1 MRAPRHVWAI
11 ATLVPAA
18 TLLLYVA
25 GARLT
30 PPGKSFLWMHALNTG
45 DTYAYLAW
53 AEQARDGHALF
64 RVPFTEEPC
73 RRLLFHPLFLAI
85 GAAARALAL
94 PSIALYHAARVAL
107 GALLLLALHRFFAR
121 RLRAG
126 GAPPGAATFAL
137 LYAALGSGL
146 GWLFAR
152 PDLPALRLPVDLW
165 MPEAVLFLTILESPL
180 FIGGLLLGVL
190 VLEGLLPAD
199 GEPRFA
205 GARGGALLVLLV
217 VLLGFTHPFELVTIA
232 ATLAVAAA
240 LGSALRVPLPRGFA
254 RSAALFAVGV
264 AIAFAY
270 VRFVLGGDPVFARWL
285 AVVRSPS
292 PPPAAYL
299 AAFAPQI
306 ALALFALPRVLA
318 RRAPSDLLL
327 LAWPVA
333 AALLLYSPL
342 AQQRRFVAGAQIP
355 LTALAVEG
363 LLVGLPDALR
373 RGRAVVSRWRGRAL
387 VSRRDALPREALA
400 APGPGAL
407 PSEPVAA
414 PTGRPARVALLA
426 AFLALSFATNA
437 VVLRADVAHFR
448 LGEYPLYLERDLL
461 AAIAAFRDRSGDDA
475 LLLASPEVAHFVPA
489 LAGRRVFGGH
499 ADMTVDAARK
509 ADEARRF
516 FGSASAPGGRRAL
529 LARAGVTHVL
539 LSPYEAAFAGRD
551 PAPLAGPD
559 PAGYFGGDAARLG
572 LVVVF
577 RAGPVT
583 LFEVTR
589 G

>member
-1 MRAPRHVWAI
+1 MPRHVLVI
-11 ATLVPAA
+11 AFLVPVA
-18 TLLLYVA
+18 TLLLYLA
-25 GARLT
+25 GERLT

-73 RRLLFHPLFLAI
+73 RRLLFHPIFLAI
-85 GAAARALAL
+85 GLAARALAF
-94 PSIALYHAARVAL
+94 PSIALFHAARVVL
-107 GALLLLALHRFFAR
+107 GGLLLVALHRFFAR
-121 RLRAG
+121 RLRAA

-146 GWLFAR
+146 GWRFAR
-152 PDLPALRLPVDLW
+152 PDVHALRLPVDLW

-180 FIGGLLLGVL
+180 FIGGILLAVL
-190 VLEGLLPAD
+190 ILDGLLPAD
-199 GEPRFA
+199 GKARFA
-205 GARGGALLVLLV
+205 GARGGALLVLLAL
-217 VLLGFTHPFELVTIA
+217 LLGFTHPFELVTIA
-232 ATLAVAAA
+232 AVLFVAAA
-240 LGSALRVPLPRGFA
+240 MAPALGVPLPCWFA

-264 AIAFAY
+264 AISFAY

-285 AVVRSPS
+285 ADVRSPS
-292 PPPAAYL
+292 PRPAAYL
-299 AAFAPQI
+299 IAFAPQI
-306 ALALFALPRVLA
+306 LLALFALPRVLA

-333 AALLLYSPL
+333 AALLLYAPL

-373 RGRAVVSRWRGRAL
+373 RARAFGSRRRAL
-387 VSRRDALPREALA
+387 PLEALPAQ
-400 APGPGAL
+400 
-407 PSEPVAA
+407 
-414 PTGRPARVALLA
+414 GRRSRVALLA
-426 AFLALSFATNA
+426 AFLAFSFATNA

-448 LGEYPLYLERDLL
+448 RGEYPLYLERDLL
-461 AAIAAFRDRSGDDA
+461 AGIAAFRDRSGDDA

-516 FGSASAPGGRRAL
+516 FGAASAPDERRAL

-551 PAPLAGPD
+551 PAHLAGPD
-559 PAGYFGGDAARLG
+559 PGAYFGGVAARLG
-572 LVVVF
+572 LVAVF

-583 LFEVTR
+583 LFEVAR